1 MPFLILF
8 LFLVSCSQ
16 SLNKEQT
23 VNQNTHVE
31 KTFNSFTLSSRK
43 ASNINYQ
50 KAAQSIVAIF
60 SASGSS
66 GTGFFISEDGF
77 LLTNAHVVKDFCTRE
92 ECSNSLM
99 FIRNFA
105 QNGEMEKFTN
115 FKILALNNALDFALI
130 KINLPNNQK
139 VNFLEMDLE
148 LKDSHHFKNENDLF
162 IIGHLMGSQL
172 RISPTELYD
181 FENGYYLLNSG
192 ASPGNSGSPL
202 VDSHTGKVIGIFNSR
217 LFSEQAPNSFGKTI
231 SKAARMDLIYPLI
244 NPLIQSFRSAR
255 FPFKMLS
262 DNQETPDFSIPSKEK
277 FNEQNPINITAL
289 INQEIGK
296 KESDQNA
303 LKWIQNLSRH
313 PYTNQNLSQLVQNIT
328 YIELKTQKKLFN
340 QPQNAQIF
348 LGKILEIEKKQKA
361 EKPEL
366 SFDRYSFLKIQYGLQ
381 NQSECLE
388 VFKKIEKLSSLA
400 KLYYYSSQCLSLTTP
415 SNLDILE
422 GLTIELEDPLYN
434 HGDYIVENIVL
445 MTLNQQLLLRE
456 SLSNEKRHQAKKI
469 LNSLAQNTKRPTFFL
484 TLEKQL
490 ILLDSMP
497 ELLLKGGFAETIH

>member
-1 MPFLILF
+1 MPLMILF
-8 LFLVSCSQ
+8 LFLLSCSQ
-16 SLNKEQT
+16 SLNKEEIANSQ
-23 VNQNTHVE
+23 VE
-31 KTFNSFTLSSRK
+31 KTFNSFTLSSPK

-99 FIRNFA
+99 FIRNFV

-130 KINLPNNQK
+130 KINLPSNQK
-139 VNFLEMDLE
+139 VSFLEIDLE
-148 LKDSHHFKNENDLF
+148 LKDSHHFKNEADLF

-202 VDSHTGKVIGIFNSR
+202 VDSHTGKVVGIFNSR
-217 LFSEQAPNSFGKTI
+217 SFSEQAPNSFGKTI

-244 NPLIQSFRSAR
+244 ENLIQESESKKSMFNFFSAH
-255 FPFKMLS
+255 
-262 DNQETPDFSIPSKEK
+262 QETPDFSIPSKEK
-277 FNEQNPINITAL
+277 FNEQNPTNITAL

-296 KESDQNA
+296 KDSDHNA

-313 PYTNQNLSQLVQNIT
+313 PYTNQNLSELVQNIT
-328 YIELKTQKKLFN
+328 YLELKTQKKLFN
-340 QPQNAQIF
+340 QSQNAQIF
-348 LGKILEIEKKQKA
+348 LEKILEIEKKQKA
-361 EKPEL
+361 QKPEL
-366 SFDRYSFLKIQYGLQ
+366 SFDQYSFFKIQYGLQ

-388 VFKKIEKLSSLA
+388 VFKKIDRLSSLA

-415 SNLDILE
+415 SNLDILD
-422 GLTIELEDPLYN
+422 GLTIELEDPLYS
-434 HGDYIVENIVL
+434 HGDYLVENIVL

-456 SLSNEKRHQAKKI
+456 SLSNEKRHQAKKT
-469 LNSLAQNTKRPTFFL
+469 LNTLAQNTKRPIFFL
-484 TLEKQL
+484 NVEKQL
-490 ILLDSMP
+490 LLLDSMP